1 MAPDSLQASVPAS
14 LLELGL
20 PLFQEGG
27 EALFGVGM
35 HSDCRLGGGL
45 LLQGCGDARQGVWM
59 RPLVSPF
66 YIAEKGN
73 GNVGF
78 VGQVCLGQPPLQ
90 SFPCRT
96 GHRSDVFVV
105 NAVHGFG
112 VRLPGGNA
120 GEPFCVLG
128 LGADFSPQLQH
139 RLQREA
145 GAAGHHLGIKPLGQQ
160 APCRLQLV
168 LVGST
173 FQPDG
178 NAFLPTFLSPSG

>member
-59 RPLVSPF
+59 RPLVSPV
-66 YIAEKGN
+66 YIVEKGN

-78 VGQVCLGQPPLQ
+78 VGQVSLGQPPFQ

-96 GHRSDVFVV
+96 GHKPDVFVV

-112 VRLPGGNA
+112 IVM
-120 GEPFCVLG
+120 G
-128 LGADFSPQLQH
+128 L
-139 RLQREA
+139 
-145 GAAGHHLGIKPLGQQ
+145 
-160 APCRLQLV
+160 
-168 LVGST
+168 
-173 FQPDG
+173 
-178 NAFLPTFLSPSG
+178 